1 MKASTKTGDVHE
13 KTGFSCGFGCEFCGV
28 RRSGRGMHVFEH
40 TADAFE
46 CEGRRGISAGFVI
59 YADEQILASFDS
71 NPSTG
76 FDWTVAIEGDALE
89 QVGDKTFASSDK
101 TGVATGAPGVMEL
114 VFKGLKAGTVVMIFK
129 NARSWEDNVT
139 DIYYR
144 VKVTLGASGAVES
157 MEGAELPNPLKVL

>member
-1 MKASTKTGDVHE
+1 MRKLALAAVLVAS
-13 KTGFSCGFGCEFCGV
+13 FAACGALVAGCTSSNTPLTPSNAKGGVEFPW
-28 RRSGRGMHVFEH
+28 
-40 TADAFE
+40 
-46 CEGRRGISAGFVI
+46 GFVI

-76 FDWTVAIEGDALE
+76 FDWMVAIEGDALE

-101 TGVATGAPGVMEL
+101 TGVAAGAPGVMEL
-114 VFKGLKAGTVVMIFK
+114 VFKDLKAGMVVMIFK

-144 VKVTLGASGAVES
+144 VRVTLGASGAVES